1 NGSNGTSNCYTPN
14 KQSTTSTT
22 TATTTATANENNS
35 LQKVY
40 SDAQKIANIIA
51 SSGNNKG
58 VENGLKQFF
67 EALKNNSSS
76 LSNLCSSTSSTCSGG
91 LINLLGAIPTN
102 GVSDTNNLINLLTE
116 FIKTAGF
123 IQNNDNNVS
132 TSLTSAF
139 QAITSAISQGS
150 QALQNDISPNAILTL
165 LQEITSNTTTIQSFS
180 QTLRQLLGDK
190 TFFMVQQKLID
201 AMINA
206 RNQVQNAQNQANNY
220 GSQPV
225 LSQYAAAKSTQ
236 HGMSNGLGVGL

>member
-1 NGSNGTSNCYTPN
+1 M
-14 KQSTTSTT
+14 
-22 TATTTATANENNS
+22 
-35 LQKVY
+35 
-40 SDAQKIANIIA
+40 
-51 SSGNNKG
+51 
-58 VENGLKQFF
+58 
-67 EALKNNSSS
+67 
-76 LSNLCSSTSSTCSGG
+76 
-91 LINLLGAIPTN
+91 
-102 GVSDTNNLINLLTE
+102 SDTNNLINLLTE

-123 IQNNDNNVS
+123 IQNNDNSSSN

-139 QAITSAISQGS
+139 QAITSAISQGF

-220 GSQPV
+220 GSQPI

-236 HGMSNGLGVGL
+236 HGMSNGLGVGLGYKYFFGKARKLGLRHYFSLITVIVRSV